1 MLDLVV
7 RGATVVDGTGAPGRH
22 ADVGVKDGR
31 IVVVGEVD
39 EGDVGDA
46 TEVLDAGGLVVAP
59 GFVDPHTHYDAQLF
73 WDPAASPSNVHG
85 VTSIVA
91 GNCGF
96 TLAPL
101 RPGDG
106 DYLRRMMARVEG
118 MPLAALE
125 NGVPW
130 GWESFA
136 EYLDR
141 LDGNIGVN
149 AGFMVGHCALR
160 RYVMGED
167 AVGAKATPAQIDE
180 MVRHLHASI
189 EAGGLGFSTTLS
201 STHSD
206 GDGNPVASRHAAEE
220 ELLALCRAA
229 GEHEGTVLEGAFEG
243 GLDKFSDEE
252 IELVAA
258 MSVAAGGR
266 SINWN
271 VLTVDSSVPDRVPR
285 QLQAADRAKEQGGR
299 VVALTM
305 PVLVP
310 MNMSFGNFCALFLI
324 PGWGD
329 VLRLPLEEKKA
340 RLADPATRA
349 TMAAQAQSEEAGV
362 FRRLADWG
370 RYVIGDTYSAANEG
384 LSGRQVA
391 DIAAERGDADPFH
404 TLLDIVA
411 ADDFRTVLWPMPTD
425 NDDESWA
432 MRKVVWQDPRVLLGG
447 SDAGAHLDRMCGA
460 TYTTR
465 LLADCLRGRKLATL
479 ERAVQMLTDEPAQL
493 FGLRERGRVAEGY
506 HADLVV
512 FDPETVGSGPAR
524 LVDDLPGGAARLTA
538 EAQGMVRV
546 YVGGVATVVENTS
559 TGALPGRI
567 LRSGTDTRTPA

>member
-1 MLDLVV
+1 MLDLVI
-7 RGATVVDGTGAPGRH
+7 RGATIVDGTGAAARPGDLGI
-22 ADVGVKDGR
+22 AGGR
-31 IVVVGEVD
+31 IVTVGTVD
-39 EGDVGDA
+39 DEAAETFDA
-46 TEVLDAGGLVVAP
+46 TGLVVAP

-85 VTSIVA
+85 VTSVVA

-125 NGVPW
+125 NGVDW
-130 GWESFA
+130 SWEGFDQ
-136 EYLDR
+136 YLDR
-141 LDGNIGVN
+141 LDGAGIGVN

-160 RYVMGED
+160 RYVMGPD
-167 AVGAKATPAQIDE
+167 AVGKPAGPEQIDA
-180 MVRHLHASI
+180 MVALLHEAI
-189 EAGGLGFSTTLS
+189 DAGGLGFSTTLS

-206 GDGNPVASRHAAEE
+206 GDGEPVASRHATTD
-220 ELLALCRAA
+220 ELLALCRAV

-243 GLDKFSDEE
+243 GLDKFSDDEV
-252 IELVAA
+252 ELVAA
-258 MSVAAGGR
+258 MAAAAGR

-271 VLTVDSSVPDRVPR
+271 VLTVDSAVPDRVPR
-285 QLQAADRAKEQGGR
+285 QLSAADVAAGKGGR

-310 MNMSFGNFCALFLI
+310 MNMSFGTFCALFLI

-329 VLRLPLEEKKA
+329 VLRLPLDEKHA
-340 RLADPATRA
+340 ALADPTVRA
-349 TMAAQAQSEEAGV
+349 RMAVQAQSEEAGV
-362 FRRLADWG
+362 FRRLTDWA

-384 LSGRQVA
+384 LQGRVVE
-391 DIAAERGDADPFH
+391 DVAAERGADPFD
-404 TLLDIVA
+404 TLVEIVA
-411 ADDFRTVLWPMPTD
+411 ADDFRTILWPMPTD
-425 NDDESWA
+425 NDDASWA
-432 MRKVVWQDPRVLLGG
+432 MRKEVWSDPRAMLGG

-493 FGLRERGRVAEGY
+493 FGLRERGRIAEGY

-512 FDPETVGSGPAR
+512 FDPDTVGAGHAR
-524 LVDDLPGGAARLTA
+524 LVADLPGGSARLTA
-538 EAQGMVRV
+538 DAEGVVRV
-546 YVGGVATVVENTS
+546 YVGGVATVVDNAG
-559 TGALPGRI
+559 TGATPGRV
-567 LRSGTDTRTPA
+567 LRSGRDTRTVPV